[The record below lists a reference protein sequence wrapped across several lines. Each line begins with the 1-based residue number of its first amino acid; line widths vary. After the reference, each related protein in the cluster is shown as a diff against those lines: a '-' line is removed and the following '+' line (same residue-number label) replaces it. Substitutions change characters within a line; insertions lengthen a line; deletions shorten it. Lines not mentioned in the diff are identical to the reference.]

1 MKVLSVKLPETLFL
15 DISREAERRKVT
27 RSEVIR
33 DRLSAKKPAKASL
46 WDQMEDLVIHEDTL
60 PKDLSAN
67 KAHLK
72 KYGQN
77 RTR

>member
-1 MKVLSVKLPETLFL
+1 MKVVSVKLPENLFL
-15 DISREAERRKVT
+15 DISREASRRKVT

-33 DRLSAKKPAKASL
+33 DRLSAKTPTKASL
-46 WDQMEDLVIHEDTL
+46 WDQMEDLVIHDDML

-77 RTR
+77 CTR